1 MGNGIFLATAV
12 VDGKPTLFQY
22 TMRPDDP
29 VVIVER
35 YKPTKED
42 LIPRPVD
49 MSNAFGHNL
58 VNDAQRL
65 VQRVTEDAVIV
76 KINPLN
82 YPEPLRQQIMN
93 TPHYVRDSF
102 HTGGNE
108 EFVFSQPLGE
118 SFAAKGDP
126 DAES

>member
-49 MSNAFGHNL
+49 MSTAFGHNL
-58 VNDAQRL
+58 VNPDAARRL
-65 VQRVTEDAVIV
+65 VERVAEDAVVV

-82 YPEPLRQQIMN
+82 YPEPLRQHILS
-93 TPHYVRDSF
+93 TPHLERGVD
-102 HTGGNE
+102 
-108 EFVFSQPLGE
+108 
-118 SFAAKGDP
+118 